1 MRWGRAA
8 EERGAVD
15 TTVTTVLVIVVVVAV
30 LVPFGSLVLRST
42 GAALAQVLGQEADLP
57 VAPVPAAGAGGLG
70 GPAPPLPGD
79 VVATPTPSPTG
90 TPGRGQGSRPV
101 RRPAAVQPQPAETA
115 TGLLRFLFALL
126 ALAGVLL
133 AIPLAV
139 SVHRGLRARRPRP
152 PQRQAESLG
161 PRARK
166 PPRA

>member
-15 TTVTTVLVIVVVVAV
+15 TTVTTVLVIVVVVTI

-57 VAPVPAAGAGGLG
+57 AAAPLPVPRAGGLG

-79 VVATPTPSPTG
+79 AVVTPTPTPSPTG
-90 TPGRGQGSRPV
+90 TPAAGPGARPV
-101 RRPAAVQPQPAETA
+101 RRPAGVVAAQPAETA
-115 TGLLRFLFALL
+115 AGLLGFLFALL

-133 AIPLAV
+133 AIPLGV

-152 PQRQAESLG
+152 T
-161 PRARK
+161 PR
-166 PPRA
+166 